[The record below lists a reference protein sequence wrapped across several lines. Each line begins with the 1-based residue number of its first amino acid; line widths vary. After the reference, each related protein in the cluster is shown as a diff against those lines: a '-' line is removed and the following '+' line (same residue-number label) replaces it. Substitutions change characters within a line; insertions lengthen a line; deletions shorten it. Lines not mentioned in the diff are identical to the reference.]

1 MRGEFSPSPQP
12 GHRVMGGMGGDLFFF
27 AVSFLKHNEMGSVA
41 PNGMMRYTRMAK
53 NPEDYVFGFGKFK
66 GYSLS
71 EIAADRQGMEYILWM
86 NKKTISD
93 LESAFELWWNTHQF
107 LKKYFDLKI
116 QRMRSESDNLQWM
129 VDEHFDDGE

>member
-1 MRGEFSPSPQP
+1 
-12 GHRVMGGMGGDLFFF
+12 
-27 AVSFLKHNEMGSVA
+27 
-41 PNGMMRYTRMAK
+41 MAK